1 MSASGARGLAPRAGW
16 WSKWREPRSFDRL
29 PAYAITGLNI
39 MLRATSVVRKAAVK
53 ADKVVETLTLDH
65 EDRNRR
71 RLALKG
77 DGGLDILLDLDKPT
91 ALNDGDAV
99 KLEDGRLVQIKAA
112 AQSLLEIR
120 AENPLRLMR
129 VAWHI
134 GNRHTPAEITADAIY
149 IENDHVLAEM
159 VRGQGC
165 AMTEVTRPFQ
175 PERGA
180 YDHAGHDHANC
191 DHPSHAHGHGH
202 DHAHDHHGHDHD
214 HKHEHGHD
222 HAGHDHAHAHGA
234 DCGCGHDHA
243 HGHDHHHD
251 HDHKQDHGHKHGA
264 EHGHKGHSHDH

>member
-1 MSASGARGLAPRAGW
+1 
-16 WSKWREPRSFDRL
+16 
-29 PAYAITGLNI
+29 

-53 ADKVVETLTLDH
+53 ADKIVETLTLDH

-91 ALNDGDAV
+91 ALGDGDAV
-99 KLEDGRLVQIKAA
+99 RLEDGRLVVIKAA

-129 VAWHI
+129 LAWHI
-134 GNRHTPAEITADAIY
+134 GNRHTPAEISGDAIY

-159 VRGQGC
+159 IRGQGC
-165 AMTEVTRPFQ
+165 AMSAVTRPFQ

-180 YDHAGHDHANC
+180 YDHGHDHH
-191 DHPSHAHGHGH
+191 DHGHDHGHAHAADACGCGHDHHAGHGH
-202 DHAHDHHGHDHD
+202 DHAHHDHAHHD
-214 HKHEHGHD
+214 HGHD
-222 HAGHDHAHAHGA
+222 HAGHDHKAHDHKAHDHMDHDHKDHDHAAHAHGD
-234 DCGCGHDHA
+234 DCGCGHDH
-243 HGHDHHHD
+243 
-251 HDHKQDHGHKHGA
+251 GHKHGT